1 MTNEDPTIPAGV
13 DTARVA
19 QFREE
24 IDTLKLKGG
33 SAEGEKRLLALG
45 VVMMVVGLALSI
57 YGAIEVG
64 LQGDFPAQQR
74 AYTAQG
80 SLLGIVF
87 VIVGG
92 ALFVRYSLARYLRFW
107 LIRSSYEER
116 ANADRI
122 VAAIEHAAGPLEAP
136 APRDL
141 PAVHSSAPNQAP

>member
-24 IDTLKLKGG
+24 IDSLKLKGG

-45 VVMMVVGLALSI
+45 VVMMIVGLVLSI
-57 YGAIEVG
+57 YGAVEVG

-80 SLLGIVF
+80 SLLGIAF

-116 ANADRI
+116 ANSDRI
-122 VAAIEHAAGPLEAP
+122 VAAIEHAAGPIDAP
-136 APRDL
+136 TPREI
-141 PAVHSSAPNQAP
+141 PPTYTSAPTQAP

>member
-1 MTNEDPTIPAGV
+1 VSYAADWSEYFGHHPANGDVYFHLDPLWASANV
-13 DTARVA
+13 DFIA
-19 QFREE
+19 
-24 IDTLKLKGG
+24 IDNYMKW
-33 SAEGEKRLLALG
+33 S
-45 VVMMVVGLALSI
+45 
-57 YGAIEVG
+57 
-64 LQGDFPAQQR
+64 
-74 AYTAQG
+74 
-80 SLLGIVF
+80 
-87 VIVGG
+87 G